1 MTRGLLALRRI
12 LRTKSVTCLI
22 QINTQ
27 PYFRFVQGSPDPCQG
42 SNCAMRLPSVS
53 LAEVSPPKRRVRSN
67 LESRRQ
73 TAWVARPFCA
83 NNPNTVSW
91 GGILKGLP
99 LRGAPASGGGV
110 PIACGVDC
118 ALSPDL
124 FLLKRF
130 FSLSLFLLL
139 DEPQPRKTNGED
151 HHHDQNGVL
160 NHRSD
165 PELMLTDQRRPK

>member
-1 MTRGLLALRRI
+1 MAEPVRHRQ
-12 LRTKSVTCLI
+12 TKEAATDMFDL
-22 QINTQ
+22 Q
-27 PYFRFVQGSPDPCQG
+27 SPRHIPT
-42 SNCAMRLPSVS
+42 LP
-53 LAEVSPPKRRVRSN
+53 N

-99 LRGAPASGGGV
+99 LRGAPASGGGM

-118 ALSPDL
+118 ALSLDL

-139 DEPQPRKTNGED
+139 DEPQPRETNGED